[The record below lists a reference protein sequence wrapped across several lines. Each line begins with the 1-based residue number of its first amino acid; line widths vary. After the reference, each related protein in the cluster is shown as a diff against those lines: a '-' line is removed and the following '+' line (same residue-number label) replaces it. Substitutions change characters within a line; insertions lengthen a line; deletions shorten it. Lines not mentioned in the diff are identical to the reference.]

1 MQKKKENFRPL
12 RSVTTFALA
21 AAIIT
26 GSIYTVAAA
35 VNYSAE
41 TEQAVTSDGVEL
53 ANGDI
58 VYAGLDENGFTYGMI
73 RAVEISVDYNGDVQ
87 TVSLAKGTVADVLE
101 RTGITPA
108 YNGVVEP
115 SLSTPVSDNLV
126 VKVYKGKKLSITADG
141 KTDSVYVPNGNV
153 CDVLNQLGYKLSDDD
168 ILSVD
173 KDSNIEDADSI
184 TIKRVTY
191 RNETETQSVDFET
204 VKKNSKDG
212 DLGKTK
218 VQTEGKQGEALV
230 TKKCKYVDGKK
241 VSSETVDTKITK
253 EPVDKVVL
261 MGTKGSNVSNPV
273 GTITA
278 MNGNPAAYSSV
289 VTGSGTASTAPADLL
304 TATGVTAY
312 HGGVAVNPN
321 IIPYGSKLYI
331 VSTDGSF
338 VYGYAT
344 AVDTGGALMS
354 GTAIVDCFYNTY
366 DECVSFGRRNVNVY
380 IVG

>member
-1 MQKKKENFRPL
+1 MQKKKENFRSL

-87 TVSLAKGTVADVLE
+87 TVSLAKGTVSDVLE

-108 YNGVVEP
+108 YNEVVEP
-115 SLSTPVSDNLV
+115 SLSTPVSDNLT

-191 RNETETQSVDFET
+191 RNETETQSVDFEPLRKIQKMLT
-204 VKKNSKDG
+204 
-212 DLGKTK
+212 LA
-218 VQTEGKQGEALV
+218 KQRFRLRANRA
-230 TKKCKYVDGKK
+230 K
-241 VSSETVDTKITK
+241 
-253 EPVDKVVL
+253 
-261 MGTKGSNVSNPV
+261 
-273 GTITA
+273 
-278 MNGNPAAYSSV
+278 
-289 VTGSGTASTAPADLL
+289 LL
-304 TATGVTAY
+304 
-312 HGGVAVNPN
+312 
-321 IIPYGSKLYI
+321 
-331 VSTDGSF
+331 
-338 VYGYAT
+338 
-344 AVDTGGALMS
+344 
-354 GTAIVDCFYNTY
+354 
-366 DECVSFGRRNVNVY
+366 
-380 IVG
+380 

>member
-1 MQKKKENFRPL
+1 MQKKKENFRSL

-41 TEQAVTSDGVEL
+41 TEHAVTSDGVEL

-87 TVSLAKGTVADVLE
+87 TVSLAKGTVSDVLE
-101 RTGITPA
+101 RTGI
-108 YNGVVEP
+108 
-115 SLSTPVSDNLV
+115 

-141 KTDSVYVPNGNV
+141 KTDIVYVPNGNV

-173 KDSNIEDADSI
+173 KDSNIEDTDSI

-204 VKKNSKDG
+204 VKKNSKDV

-241 VSSETVDTKITK
+241 VSSKTVDTKITK

-273 GTITA
+273 GTFTD
-278 MNGNPAAYSSV
+278 MNGNTVAYSSV
-289 VTGSGTASTAPADLL
+289 VTGSGTAYTAPAGSL